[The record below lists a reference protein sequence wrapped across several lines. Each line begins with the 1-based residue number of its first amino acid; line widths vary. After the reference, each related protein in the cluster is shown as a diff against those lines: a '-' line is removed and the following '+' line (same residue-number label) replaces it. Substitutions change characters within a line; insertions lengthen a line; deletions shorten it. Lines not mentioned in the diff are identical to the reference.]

1 MQDLLCAKTKGRPF
15 LPLEKMGSH
24 NGKPVLRDQDV
35 QALAKSSG
43 LGEDQVGSHDQIASA
58 EDQDVEALTK
68 SSGLGA
74 DQVGPQDQIASAEG
88 PRRGSGQ
95 V

>member
-1 MQDLLCAKTKGRPF
+1 MVRPPRPPCAKTIGRPF

-43 LGEDQVGSHDQIASA
+43 LGEDQVGS
-58 EDQDVEALTK
+58 
-68 SSGLGA
+68 
-74 DQVGPQDQIASAEG
+74 QDQIASAEG
-88 PRRGSGQ
+88 PGCGGLGSSLADWGRARY
-95 V
+95 VHKTR